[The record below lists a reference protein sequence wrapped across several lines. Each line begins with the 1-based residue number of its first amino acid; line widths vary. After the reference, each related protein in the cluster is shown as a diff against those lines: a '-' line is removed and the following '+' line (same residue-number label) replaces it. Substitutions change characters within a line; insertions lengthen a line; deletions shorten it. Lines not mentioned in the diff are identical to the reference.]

1 MQKNIVLFIQG
12 GAGDVLCASPAVR
25 SFRKAFP
32 DDRIVVVS
40 TYHALWE
47 NNPNVDVLHDLINPP
62 DIYTRYCLPRENLRF
77 YKKHFIYDHYLD
89 EIGLASNYLPQ
100 FICNVYGTTYDG
112 GPLDYV
118 ISPAETLCAKT
129 FMSQF
134 TKPVV
139 LLHICGSIP
148 SQSQPHKVHVH
159 KDLDPKIL
167 EPLVAQYKEKL
178 DFVQIGLIGEPLVSG
193 AFDAL
198 GMPMREVM
206 AIIPHCASF
215 IFIESLFA
223 HAANAFQKR
232 GVVVFCNTDPKFFGH
247 PNSVAVF
254 APECECKLWPC
265 NRPLGALLDILP
277 GYLNPKTRERP
288 LWTCANQVC
297 KKIPTAVIERA
308 LLDTLKSPAATL
320 AEARAQ

>member
-1 MQKNIVLFIQG
+1 MIFFIQG
-12 GAGDVLCASPAVR
+12 GAGDVLCATPTIRA
-25 SFRKAFP
+25 FRKQFP
-32 DDRIVVVS
+32 DDQLIVVS

-47 NNPNVDVLHDLINPP
+47 NNPNVDVLCKLIDPP
-62 DIYTRYCLPRENLRF
+62 DVYTQYCLPKENLRF

-89 EIGLASNYLPQ
+89 EVGLSSSYLPQ
-100 FICNVYGTTYDG
+100 FICNVYGATYDQ

-118 ISPAETLCAKT
+118 IAPSELSQAQV

-148 SQSQPHKVHVH
+148 SQAQPKKVHLH

-167 EPLVAQYKEKL
+167 EPLVAQYKEQF
-178 DFVQIGLIGEPLVSG
+178 DFVQIGLIGEPLVPG

-198 GMPMREVM
+198 GMTMRE
-206 AIIPHCASF
+206 AIALIPHCASF

-232 GVVVFCNTDPKFFGH
+232 GVVVFCNTDMKFFGH
-247 PNSVAVF
+247 PNSLAVF
-254 APECECKLWPC
+254 APDAHNECKLWPC
-265 NRPLGALLDILP
+265 NRPLGALMDIMP
-277 GYLNPKTRERP
+277 GYTNPKTRERP
-288 LWTCANQVC
+288 LWVC
-297 KKIPTAVIERA
+297 QNRVCQKIPTAVVERA
-308 LLDTLKSPAATL
+308 LLDSLKPPAATL
-320 AEARAQ
+320 AEARTR